1 MHIGRLLCGMA
12 ESPPVV
18 FTDWV
23 ARGADNGVFTV
34 ELISTVGC
42 ELTVT
47 VFHKNSEDTGPG
59 TSAGAVVTSTTSLG
73 LHRVTISSLK
83 HMVRYKIEVV
93 GTGDAG
99 VLEGLLYRILPTT
112 WFNTARVS

>member
-1 MHIGRLLCGMA
+1 MHIGRLLCA
-12 ESPPVV
+12 TADPTTVV
-18 FTDWV
+18 FTDWM

-34 ELISTVGC
+34 ELISTMGC

-59 TSAGAVVTSTTSLG
+59 TSAGAIVTSTSTLG
-73 LHRVTISSLK
+73 LHRATVSSLK
-83 HMVRYKIEVV
+83 EMVRYKVEVAGADVV
-93 GTGDAG
+93 GE
-99 VLEGLLYRILPTT
+99 LQGLLYRILPTT